1 MLNTYLK
8 IPSACYFDDFPLF
21 SPTSSAERTD
31 AQVSEFLNLLGW
43 RHSQTGAKGLPFA
56 ESFDVLG
63 FTLNLDQLKEGG
75 GLILENKPGR
85 VDKMKQKIFQVKEN
99 GIVKL
104 HEAQELHGLL
114 NFACGYFAG
123 RQLRYACQRIFGFVE
138 QGRSG
143 GEPLRVWCDELL
155 TLLEQSKPR
164 CIPRVP
170 KIHSILIFTDGSY
183 ESHVGGL
190 GACIFDLASDERFVF
205 ESEVPKNLLDRWA
218 KAVGDQLICQI
229 ELFVMVLVRWEFRHR
244 LAFRRALLF
253 VDNEAAR
260 GAVIK
265 GRSPSPVMDCLCKAF
280 FAAEAIDPSFWWV
293 ERTPSKSN
301 PSEAPSR
308 GAGLECAR
316 EFGAEFRHGFE
327 TMEFLVQWMME
338 SSETHPIQAAQ

>member
-1 MLNTYLK
+1 MGKCLDLSKAYKQLPVKPEHRDLAVVHFKSPDNENLFYVPNSLTFGSTAAVFAFNRVSRSLWFLLNTYLK
-8 IPSACYFDDFPLF
+8 IPSACHFDDFPLF

-31 AQVSEFLNLLGW
+31 TQVSEFLNLLGW
-43 RHSQTGAKGLPFA
+43 RRSQTGAKGLPFA

-99 GIVKL
+99 GIMKL

-265 GRSPSPVMDCLCKAF
+265 GPSD
-280 FAAEAIDPSFWWV
+280 
-293 ERTPSKSN
+293 
-301 PSEAPSR
+301 
-308 GAGLECAR
+308 GLS
-316 EFGAEFRHGFE
+316 
-327 TMEFLVQWMME
+327 L
-338 SSETHPIQAAQ
+338 